1 MAIDQ
6 KLIDENKSLL
16 SQKHN
21 YEIYILLLTHTKNY
35 KDIINIY
42 IDTIQNPEQCI
53 KFIENTNIEDITK
66 EEIYDYLK
74 AKIKETKS
82 LSNVKKFYFISQFQD
97 DMTLLDPNC
106 LQLLENLS
114 DETDNIKYIVY
125 ILEQLKLKVN
135 ILDISKSVSQ
145 NNMKEF
151 MESRK
156 MEKVQGKKISF
167 ESENFWVKLPASYQF
182 LLTVY

>member
-1 MAIDQ
+1 
-6 KLIDENKSLL
+6 
-16 SQKHN
+16 
-21 YEIYILLLTHTKNY
+21 
-35 KDIINIY
+35 
-42 IDTIQNPEQCI
+42 
-53 KFIENTNIEDITK
+53 
-66 EEIYDYLK
+66 
-74 AKIKETKS
+74 
-82 LSNVKKFYFISQFQD
+82 
-97 DMTLLDPNC
+97 MTLLDPNC

-167 ESENFWVKLPASYQF
+167 EGENFSCEYDNCELNKKFDKDDTIITFKHCLHLFHKDCIVKYYSLYGSSIKNAKTFECPICSHC
-182 LLTVY
+182 V